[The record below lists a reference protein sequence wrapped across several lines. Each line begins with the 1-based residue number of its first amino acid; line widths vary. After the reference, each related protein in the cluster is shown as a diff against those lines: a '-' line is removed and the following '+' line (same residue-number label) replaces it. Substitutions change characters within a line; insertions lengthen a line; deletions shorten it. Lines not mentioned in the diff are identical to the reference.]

1 MNRRWLPLL
10 IAAVLGASLAR
21 AAETSVAPTGSRA
34 AGARFHLITLDP
46 GHFHASL
53 VQKFMY
59 DDVDPLVHV
68 YAPPGDD
75 VVEHLK
81 RVARF
86 NLRAEQPTAWRQRIY
101 TAPDYLE
108 KMLAERAG
116 NVVVIAGNNTR
127 KTDYIARAIEAG
139 LNVLG
144 DKPMVLTPADLGRLE
159 QAFKVA
165 AAKGVLLYDIMTER
179 NEITTTLQREL
190 SQQSALFGELVA
202 GTPEVPA
209 ITKESVHHYSKIVAG
224 APLKRPQWFFDVRQ
238 EGDGI
243 GDVMTHLVDLVQ
255 WEALPEQVLSPAD
268 VDVISARRTPTAVTR
283 EQFKQVT
290 GADNFPGYL
299 RADVKDGVLQTYAN
313 GEITYRL
320 RGIHAK
326 VSVKW
331 NFAAPP
337 GAGDTHYSIMRGT
350 KANLVIRQGE
360 AQGFKPM
367 LYIEPGERLERAPP
381 EAGVAAAIAA
391 LQAKYSGVGFQREG
405 GGWMVTV
412 PASYDVGHEAHFA
425 QVMEKFLS
433 YLRAGRL
440 PEWEVPAMITKYSTM
455 MRAYTLSRATP

>member
-1 MNRRWLPLL
+1 MQRLRFLL
-10 IAAVLGASLAR
+10 LFAVSWGGGAVS
-21 AAETSVAPTGSRA
+21 AAETSA
-34 AGARFHLITLDP
+34 ARFQLITLDP

-59 DDVDPLVHV
+59 ADVDPLVHL
-68 YAPPGDD
+68 YAPVGDD

-81 RVARF
+81 RVERF
-86 NLRAEQPTAWRQRIY
+86 NTRAEQPTKWRQRNY
-101 TAPDYLE
+101 TAPDFLE

-116 NVVVIAGNNTR
+116 NVVVISGNNTR
-127 KTDYIARAIEAG
+127 KTDYIVRAIDAG

-144 DKPMVLTPADLGRLE
+144 DKPMVLTPADLVRLE
-159 QAFKVA
+159 HAFKTA
-165 AAKGVLLYDIMTER
+165 EAKHVLLYDIMTER
-179 NEITTTLQREL
+179 NEVTTALQREL
-190 SQQSALFGELVA
+190 SQQPALFGTLVA

-238 EGDGI
+238 EGDGL

-255 WEALPEQVLSPAD
+255 WEAFPEQTLSPAD
-268 VDVISARRTPTAVTR
+268 VTLISARRSPTAVTR
-283 EQFKQVT
+283 EQFKMVT
-290 GADNFPGYL
+290 GAEDFPEFL
-299 RADVKDGVLQTYAN
+299 RGDLKEGVLQTYAN
-313 GEITYRL
+313 GEINYRL
-320 RGIHAK
+320 RGVHAK

-331 NFAAPP
+331 NFSAPS

-350 KANLVIRQGE
+350 KANLVIRQGA

-367 LYIEPGERLERAPP
+367 LYIEQSERAERTVP
-381 EAGVAAAIAA
+381 EATVAAAIAA
-391 LQAKYSGVGFQREG
+391 LQAKYPGVGYQRDG
-405 GGWMVTV
+405 SGWRVNV

-440 PEWEVPAMITKYSTM
+440 PAWEVPNMITKYSTM
-455 MRAYTLSRATP
+455 MRAYTLSRTTH